1 MDKHTLPSSV
11 LIMQHLLHF
20 LGAKYF
26 QIQTTFQS
34 ILWINGL
41 QHKGSHIIYEF
52 KIQFECAMMILR
64 WSELNNNLNMSTPNV
79 KDSEDKGGNES
90 NQPLMAHETSGE
102 GNFFSN
108 LQKKIVLNH

>member
-11 LIMQHLLHF
+11 LIIQHLLLF

-26 QIQTTFQS
+26 QILATFQS

-41 QHKGSHIIYEF
+41 QLKGSHIIYEF

>member
-1 MDKHTLPSSV
+1 
-11 LIMQHLLHF
+11 
-20 LGAKYF
+20 
-26 QIQTTFQS
+26 
-34 ILWINGL
+34 
-41 QHKGSHIIYEF
+41 
-52 KIQFECAMMILR
+52 MMILR

-108 LQKKIVLNH
+108 LQKKIVLTADA

>member
-1 MDKHTLPSSV
+1 
-11 LIMQHLLHF
+11 
-20 LGAKYF
+20 
-26 QIQTTFQS
+26 
-34 ILWINGL
+34 
-41 QHKGSHIIYEF
+41 
-52 KIQFECAMMILR
+52 MMILR

-108 LQKKIVLNH
+108 LQKK